1 MASEQA
7 IIVGIM
13 ALNELMELAV
23 REYESSGKIPT
34 YEELEARNL
43 LTGLKIE
50 RLMKEGA

>member
-1 MASEQA
+1 MANEQV
-7 IIVGIM
+7 IIVGIV

-23 REYESSGKIPT
+23 REYASSGKVPT

-50 RLMKEGA
+50 RLMKEGS